1 MTAGDGAPRIEDML
15 DAAYLEG
22 LPSLDIGAL
31 RGKLSACREEEEV
44 LSFMRR
50 QLHVGLDIL
59 QAELDRRRTGGQTAD
74 EDTVARLRTILGG
87 GPGGSR
93 GARTRLPSAEVHAK
107 AEQRLATIAPG
118 QYLARLPDLE
128 PTEIEEVL
136 ERLRAAEQRIS
147 KDRGRLH
154 AVLEE
159 LESELARRY
168 REGGVTPDHLLGG
181 G

>member
-1 MTAGDGAPRIEDML
+1 MTAGNGPRIDEIL
-15 DAAYLEG
+15 DPAYLEDVA
-22 LPSLDIGAL
+22 SLDIGVL
-31 RGKLSACREEEEV
+31 REKLSACREEEEV

-59 QAELDRRRTGGQTAD
+59 RAELVRRRAGEQSVD
-74 EDTVARLRTILGG
+74 DDTIGRLRAILGG

-93 GARTRLPSAEVHAK
+93 GARMRLPSAAVHAQ
-107 AEQRLATIAPG
+107 AEERLATIAPG
-118 QYLARLPDLE
+118 QYLARLPDLG
-128 PTEIEEVL
+128 PPEIEDVL
-136 ERLRAAEQRIS
+136 ERLKAAEGRIS
-147 KDRGRLH
+147 SDRGRLH

-168 REGGVTPDHLLGG
+168 KEGGVSPDHLLGG